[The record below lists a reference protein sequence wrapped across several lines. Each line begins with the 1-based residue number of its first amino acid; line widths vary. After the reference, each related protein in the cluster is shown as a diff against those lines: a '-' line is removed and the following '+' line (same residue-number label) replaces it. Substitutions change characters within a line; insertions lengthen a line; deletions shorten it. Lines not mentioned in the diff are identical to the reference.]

1 MELNATISI
10 GYDGKLVYSAVHGA
24 GSMSDKNLNRLEAL
38 TIAHKAIEEAIAK
51 ANDTLKANGLTA
63 QLADPRC
70 DEHGNVTVGDR
81 LFVRE
86 DVTDKTLDKEELKVR
101 LIE

>member
-10 GYDGKLVYSAVHGA
+10 GYNGKLEYSAVHSA

-51 ANDTLKANGLTA
+51 ANDILEENGLAA

-81 LFVRE
+81 LYVR
-86 DVTDKTLDKEELKVR
+86 KV
-101 LIE
+101 

>member
-10 GYDGKLVYSAVHGA
+10 GYNGKLEYSAVHSA
-24 GSMSDKNLNRLEAL
+24 GSMSDKNINRLEAL
-38 TIAHKAIEEAIAK
+38 TVAHKTIEEAIAK
-51 ANDTLKANGLTA
+51 ANDTLEENGLAA

-81 LFVRE
+81 LYVR
-86 DVTDKTLDKEELKVR
+86 KV
-101 LIE
+101 

>member
-10 GYDGKLVYSAVHGA
+10 GYNGKLEYSAVHSA
-24 GSMSDKNLNRLEAL
+24 GNMSDKNLNRLEAL

-51 ANDTLKANGLTA
+51 ANDTLEENGLVA

-81 LFVRE
+81 LYVR
-86 DVTDKTLDKEELKVR
+86 K
-101 LIE
+101 I